1 MLRGFVDQ
9 ELIPILQENMTKLGL
24 QFKTNCPH
32 ESVEKLE
39 NGMYRVNLK
48 DGSSL
53 EAEAVLCATGRP
65 PNVEDLKLENA
76 GVLLEKGAVK
86 VDEF

>member
-1 MLRGFVDQ
+1 
-9 ELIPILQENMTKLGL
+9 
-24 QFKTNCPH
+24 
-32 ESVEKLE
+32 
-39 NGMYRVNLK
+39 MYRVNLK